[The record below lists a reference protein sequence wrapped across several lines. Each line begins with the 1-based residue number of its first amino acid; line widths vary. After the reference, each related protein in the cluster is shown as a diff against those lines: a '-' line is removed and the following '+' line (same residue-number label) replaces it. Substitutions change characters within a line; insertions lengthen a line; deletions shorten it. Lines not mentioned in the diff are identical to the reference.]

1 MSKANDALERIA
13 RRPMGRLRLKQLGAL
28 KAAKEAR
35 GEALGAED
43 RLDLGLAG
51 YDFGQ
56 FSFEEALCYARAM
69 LNQETDKRIQA
80 VYNEEYCERFEA
92 IRQKHGLGPDEFWA
106 LGEGPEEAQSLDREF
121 NAACDRV
128 TLQIFQEHAD
138 RTGHP
143 FLRQAADL
151 LASDPHE
158 FERRREVGRQSLFG
172 PFKEQTDGS

>member
-1 MSKANDALERIA
+1 M
-13 RRPMGRLRLKQLGAL
+13 
-28 KAAKEAR
+28 
-35 GEALGAED
+35 
-43 RLDLGLAG
+43 LD
-51 YDFGQ
+51 
-56 FSFEEALCYARAM
+56 S
-69 LNQETDKRIQA
+69 ETDRRIQA
-80 VYNEEYCERFEA
+80 VYNEEYRERFEA